1 MEVDLWLARA
11 DMVNLCQ
18 SQAWY
23 STASWSSAIN
33 TSVCEQQ
40 IHQYNNQN
48 KGFIVVSLML
58 PFLHHPSQFSYW
70 VQCSLKNTF
79 AIEKPRIEHSTF
91 FYCLHFSARRLW
103 FRPWDLSKLM
113 SNLTVTS
120 RNSEFLPLCLCSVQS
135 HERLIV
141 KWHQWALFQSKNKSN
156 GETELTQ
163 IKRQRK
169 WATTRILTNNI
180 KMLCLF
186 MVIFVSS

>member
-33 TSVCEQQ
+33 TSICEQQ

-48 KGFIVVSLML
+48 KGFMVVSLML

-91 FYCLHFSARRLW
+91 FYC
-103 FRPWDLSKLM
+103 
-113 SNLTVTS
+113 VYI
-120 RNSEFLPLCLCSVQS
+120 SVQEDCGS
-135 HERLIV
+135 DRETCQNYV
-141 KWHQWALFQSKNKSN
+141 KSDSDFKEFWISSTVFVQCPEPWKADCEVTPVS
-156 GETELTQ
+156 TVP
-163 IKRQRK
+163 IKK
-169 WATTRILTNNI
+169 
-180 KMLCLF
+180 
-186 MVIFVSS
+186 

>member
-1 MEVDLWLARA
+1 MPKRWTPTKTWRGQINLSSKHKAAAFNLGYLWTSVYMRFPAITNSQPHNEAQKHYFYSMEVDLWLARA

-48 KGFIVVSLML
+48 KGFMVVSLML

-91 FYCLHFSARRLW
+91 FYC
-103 FRPWDLSKLM
+103 
-113 SNLTVTS
+113 VYI
-120 RNSEFLPLCLCSVQS
+120 SVQEDCGS
-135 HERLIV
+135 DR
-141 KWHQWALFQSKNKSN
+141 
-156 GETELTQ
+156 ETCQ
-163 IKRQRK
+163 
-169 WATTRILTNNI
+169 N
-180 KMLCLF
+180 
-186 MVIFVSS
+186 